1 MPYTP
6 EHKRDTH
13 QKILESARRLFN
25 KKGFSEVS
33 IDEVMENA
41 GLTRGGFY
49 RHFRDKDELYAEAVR
64 WFLCTDAPKPWQ
76 PKPSHLGMARKPR
89 GQRVVDAYFSRDHFD
104 DRETCCPLIALPSDV
119 MRGSDAVKGSYRE
132 VLEKLVEIFMD
143 DLDEP
148 QRRERALALAAL
160 CVGGIV
166 TPKCVDDPA
175 LADDLRRAAH
185 RQALRIGGWT
195 VPTSRRQRKMPQS
208 GRSPN
213 RLAPLMS
220 TPPRLRGKG
229 RGLSAL

>member
-6 EHKRDTH
+6 EHRRGTRE
-13 QKILESARRLFN
+13 KIVESARRLFN
-25 KKGFSEVS
+25 RKGFSEVS

-49 RHFRDKDELYAEAVR
+49 RHFRDKDDLYAEAVR
-64 WFLCTDAPKPWQ
+64 RFLCTEAPKPWQ
-76 PKPSHLGMARKPR
+76 PKPSHRAVARKPR

-119 MRGSDAVKGSYRE
+119 MRGSDAVKGAYRE
-132 VLEKLVEIFMD
+132 VLEKLVEIFLH
-143 DLDEP
+143 DLGGP

-166 TPKCVDDPA
+166 TPKCVGDPA
-175 LADDLRRAAH
+175 LADDLRRAAY
-185 RQALRIGGWT
+185 RQALHIGGWT
-195 VPTSRRQRKMPQS
+195 APTSKCQQTMPRS

-213 RLAPLMS
+213 RLAP
-220 TPPRLRGKG
+220 PRSPARTA
-229 RGLSAL
+229 SQS